1 MTHRAETIMAAVLTK
16 VTNLTT
22 TSTRVSRGRA
32 YPVDGA
38 AMPALTLEQGVDE
51 VELQNIAFIDRH
63 LSFLIIAHVKSTGTT
78 ETILNLIREEVHIA
92 LMADRAQGLT
102 YVLDTMPLG
111 DEAPDISGDSNQSV
125 ARVRMNWRIKYRHA
139 VTNPGA

>member
-1 MTHRAETIMAAVLTK
+1 MHRAETIMAAVLTK

-51 VELQNIAFIDRH
+51 VDLQNIAFIDRE
-63 LSFLIIAHVKSTGTT
+63 LNFLIIAHVKTNGTT

-92 LMADRAQGLT
+92 LMADRTQGLT
-102 YVLDTMPLG
+102 NIVLDTMPLG

-125 ARVRMNWRIKYRHA
+125 ARLRMNWRIKYRHA